1 MHAKKQEFMIY
12 RMRKIYQLKYLIL
25 KLSDQDVKIIFYTL
39 FQMFQKKRQKTLD
52 LNQISSTTTQCLI
65 KNTLGKINEKIVAP
79 EDKISESKDII
90 IKIYIQ
96 N

>member
-1 MHAKKQEFMIY
+1 
-12 RMRKIYQLKYLIL
+12 
-25 KLSDQDVKIIFYTL
+25 
-39 FQMFQKKRQKTLD
+39 MFQKKRQKTLD
-52 LNQISSTTTQCLI
+52 LNQISNTTQCLI

-90 IKIYIQ
+90 IKNIQ